1 MENATNMM
9 ISTFKWRDEFNTD
22 ALASEEFPQDVF
34 GPVGRVFGKDKGGR
48 PVTYVPP
55 VCTSDRFRSK
65 SSHEATT
72 STGVTKTSLSS
83 LPMFLDS

>member
-48 PVTYVPP
+48 PVT
-55 VCTSDRFRSK
+55 
-65 SSHEATT
+65 
-72 STGVTKTSLSS
+72 
-83 LPMFLDS
+83 